1 MERCVHEQTDSKVV
15 LLKDKDDNFY
25 SEPKLGA
32 IRQTYKLRQPNP
44 DFVFFQMPRNTKKD
58 ARNWTGKIT
67 GIERQIKVEST
78 WYILVGF
85 TTHPNGNHYVS
96 YVMYKNQWWY
106 CNDEDAEQV
115 KDDK

>member
-1 MERCVHEQTDSKVV
+1 
-15 LLKDKDDNFY
+15 
-25 SEPKLGA
+25 
-32 IRQTYKLRQPNP
+32 
-44 DFVFFQMPRNTKKD
+44 MPRNTKKD

-115 KDDK
+115 KDDKMSRELPNAYMLLYKNAAID